1 EMAKDPSISEEDAK
15 AKVNQALGG
24 SEEAPIDL
32 YSDFVEG
39 ATKNAELHKTAQ
51 ILTDSK
57 AQNPANYEKKATEF
71 AQAANQEVDRL
82 IASGENINDASLRPI
97 ITDATPNS
105 DNLAPETAIN
115 NKLTVNETVEEAA
128 KDKLGKLP
136 KIVQG
141 AGFDGVELN
150 IEGLFTDKDQNLVT
164 TKLTH
169 NLAGTGIEVAQTG
182 NLIVLYPTAIVEKA
196 GDFE

>member
-1 EMAKDPSISEEDAK
+1 
-15 AKVNQALGG
+15 
-24 SEEAPIDL
+24 
-32 YSDFVEG
+32 
-39 ATKNAELHKTAQ
+39 
-51 ILTDSK
+51 
-57 AQNPANYEKKATEF
+57 
-71 AQAANQEVDRL
+71 
-82 IASGENINDASLRPI
+82 
-97 ITDATPNS
+97 
-105 DNLAPETAIN
+105 
-115 NKLTVNETVEEAA
+115 

-196 GDFE
+196 GDFEIVLTAQDIDSSGKVL